1 MVFLVKEGFV
11 RVDRKGKKLKIVVGG
26 TSFTCLQGF
35 GGDCGEGVC
44 LCFLRGEIYDL

>member
-1 MVFLVKEGFV
+1 MVFWGKWGFV

-26 TSFTCLQGF
+26 TSFMGLEGF
-35 GGDCGEGVC
+35 RGCCEEGVC